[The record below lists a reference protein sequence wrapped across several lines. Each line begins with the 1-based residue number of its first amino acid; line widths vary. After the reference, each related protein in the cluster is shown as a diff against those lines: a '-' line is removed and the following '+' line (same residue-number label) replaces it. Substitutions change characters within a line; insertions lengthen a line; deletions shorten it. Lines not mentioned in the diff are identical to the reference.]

1 MLRTEIQTGL
11 FAPHLKIITVKTA
24 AVKTVSYDTGKIVD
38 NVIGANHKL
47 NELLSVV
54 KNIHDVEVCE
64 NCGKVSIAIADNQD
78 VPVIPNREIGIDYM
92 LGCADFI
99 CRGMAL
105 NNYILPMNDMF
116 ELGNDTISYNLHDF
130 TGFYIK
136 PLYECIIRVSKG
148 APVLLLDGT
157 PFDCLESLGVR
168 KSKDRNPE
176 DVAVSKSN
184 YILSMA
190 SPVHSKV
197 QFNAYRCL

>member
-1 MLRTEIQTGL
+1 M
-11 FAPHLKIITVKTA
+11 
-24 AVKTVSYDTGKIVD
+24 SYDTGKLVD
-38 NVIGANHKL
+38 NVIGANYKL

-54 KNIHDVEVCE
+54 KNIHDVEVSE

-78 VPVIPNREIGIDYM
+78 VPVIPNREIGIDYI

-105 NNYILPMNDMF
+105 NNYILPKKDMF
-116 ELGNDTISYNLHDF
+116 ELCNDTISYNLHNF
-130 TGFYIK
+130 TGIYIK
-136 PLYECIIRVSKG
+136 PFYDCIIKAAKE

-176 DVAVSKSN
+176 DVAVSGSN
-184 YILSMA
+184 YILCMA
-190 SPVHSKV
+190 SPAHSKV
-197 QFNAYRCL
+197 QITAYGCL